1 MQFFGRAWRNMCA
14 FRHMGNPEWQEKV
27 RVRGYQLPKG
37 ADKASRINIYGCLQ
51 GPSTPAA

>member
-1 MQFFGRAWRNMCA
+1 MCA